1 MKAVH
6 RDAADRMRI
15 PGERWWCVAMIAA
28 IVIPLVISAIHLL
41 VAVGDDYFPTSDW
54 ALLELRT
61 GDVSEHLITMGPF
74 SRFNWNHPGPLLFY
88 LLFLPY
94 KIFGSSSI
102 GLHIGAVLINA
113 VTVVGC
119 GLVAFR
125 RGGLVVAVAVLVP
138 LGLLIRAL
146 GPEVMSDP
154 WNPHLPII
162 PLFLLF
168 LLAWSVAVGDLW
180 MAPVGAA
187 VASFTVQ
194 SHTGMMPLTVALA
207 VVACAVVCGRG
218 LRSPTDARREYWKR
232 VGTVGA
238 ISMAV
243 VAVLWAPV
251 VYGTLV
257 VREGNLATLLRFFN
271 SDRANPSVWRAFDV
285 LGLQWG
291 PRPEWITG
299 ARGFDLVGDVLF
311 GPRWWIAIG
320 IIAVTAA
327 TAVAV
332 KRRDWDTIWFA
343 VLLIVG
349 AAGSV
354 YAITGVV
361 VPIYPYI
368 VRWTWVLGAALGVL
382 VLLAAW
388 TAVPVRA
395 RAKAIRPI
403 AAAAVIALALLG
415 VSTTVDALGNGAP
428 YEHEQLAEKG
438 IAKGVLAALPPE
450 TNLVLVEDAG
460 GTIAI
465 PGLVIQLVRHGI
477 DVDVVPD
484 QPRVFGFDRRPTAAK
499 YQTTLRVFAIDGN
512 EAPATD
518 GRLVAR
524 ASRSR
529 TRKEERSLNA
539 LITILEKKPP
549 SSDRDLLLRDLL
561 AMRTRPTDGIEVY
574 LIERAK

>member
-1 MKAVH
+1 
-6 RDAADRMRI
+6 MR
-15 PGERWWCVAMIAA
+15 
-28 IVIPLVISAIHLL
+28 
-41 VAVGDDYFPTSDW
+41 T
-54 ALLELRT
+54 
-61 GDVSEHLITMGPF
+61 
-74 SRFNWNHPGPLLFY
+74 
-88 LLFLPY
+88 
-94 KIFGSSSI
+94 
-102 GLHIGAVLINA
+102 
-113 VTVVGC
+113 
-119 GLVAFR
+119 AFR
-125 RGGLVVAVAVLVP
+125 RRGLVVAAAVLVP

-146 GPEVMSDP
+146 GPAVVSDP
-154 WNPHLPII
+154 WNPYLPVVS
-162 PLFLLF
+162 LFLLF

-180 MAPVGAA
+180 LAPVGVA

-194 SHTGMMPLTVALA
+194 THVGLALVSAALVGVATV
-207 VVACAVVCGRG
+207 VVCGRG
-218 LRSPTDARREYWKR
+218 LRLSAGIRREYWKR

-271 SDRANPSVWRAFDV
+271 SDRANPSVWTAFDV

-299 ARGFDLVGDVLF
+299 TRGFDLIGDVLL
-311 GPRWWIAIG
+311 GPRWWVAIG
-320 IIAVTAA
+320 VIAVTAA
-327 TAVAV
+327 IAVAA

-349 AAGSV
+349 AAVSV

-361 VPIYPYI
+361 VPIYPYL

-415 VSTTVDALGNGAP
+415 VFTTVEALGNGAP
-428 YEHEQLAEKG
+428 QEREQLIEKG

-450 TNLVLVEDAG
+450 TKLVLVKDAG
-460 GTIAI
+460 GATAI
-465 PGLVIQLVRHGI
+465 PGLVVQLVRHGI

-484 QPRVFGFDRRPTAAK
+484 LPSVFGFDRRPTAAN

-512 EAPATD
+512 EAPAAD

-539 LITILEKKPP
+539 LIAILEKKPP

-561 AMRTRPTDGIEVY
+561 AIQTRPTDGIEVY
-574 LIERAK
+574 MIERAK